1 MSSPLEELA
10 WLGARLGEAR
20 AELLWPHVEWAE
32 QRRLMARH
40 GYPSD
45 NALPLPLVE
54 RLQDPVFIEYIRES
68 IDDEADEEAASALG
82 HILAAAR

>member
-1 MSSPLEELA
+1 MSSPLEELC

-45 NALPLPLVE
+45 NALPPPLVE
-54 RLQDPVFIEYIRES
+54 RLQDPVFVGYIRES
-68 IDDEADEEAASALG
+68 VEDEADEEAAEALRY
-82 HILAAAR
+82 ILATAR